1 MPRRRSSHHE
11 VEQPVRWPSGA
22 APSPSPSP
30 SAWPSRPRAV
40 AQKTTKDTLN
50 VVGATHQATLD
61 PHFAITTQDLIFTRN
76 IYNALVKFKPNS
88 IEFEPDL
95 ATSWTVSRDG
105 LEYTFKLRRDVEWHK
120 GYGKLTAADVKG
132 SFDRLLDPATKSP
145 FAGSMRMLKE
155 AVVVDD
161 ATVKLVLKEPYA
173 GFLYLLTPYRAGP
186 IVNARAVTEKG
197 AGYAWDPSGPGRTSS
212 RAASPTARR

>member
-1 MPRRRSSHHE
+1 M
-11 VEQPVRWPSGA
+11 RWNGRFAGRVALAVGVVLAAGA
-22 APSPSPSP
+22 VIS
-30 SAWPSRPRAV
+30 PRAV

-105 LEYTFKLRRDVEWHK
+105 LEYTFKLRRDVEWQK

-173 GFLYLLTPYRAGP
+173 GFLTSSRPTGRARSSTRGRWRRR
-186 IVNARAVTEKG
+186 ARATRG
-197 AGYAWDPSGPGRTSS
+197 IPSGPGRTSS